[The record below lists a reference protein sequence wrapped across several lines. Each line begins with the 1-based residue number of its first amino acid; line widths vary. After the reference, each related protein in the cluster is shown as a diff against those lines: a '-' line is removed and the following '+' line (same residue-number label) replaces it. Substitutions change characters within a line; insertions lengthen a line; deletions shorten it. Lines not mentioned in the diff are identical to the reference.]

1 LFGFEGVCDAFVDN
15 LFIANSLSFWDLMLV
30 GKKDLYLRVFEKGTF
45 EV

>member
-15 LFIANSLSFWDLMLV
+15 LFIVSSLSFWSLMLV